1 MEILGKTKAESL
13 LPKDETEDKL
23 GKEKKKD
30 DDTGKGKPEEK
41 DGKKSETKLTKSL
54 VISAKI
60 PWEKLSSVIGGVL
73 APLKEKDGNIQLKL
87 EIKAITET
95 GFDRTTL
102 DNRVKET
109 LRQIDA
115 DIEIW
120 QED

>member
-1 MEILGKTKAESL
+1 M
-13 LPKDETEDKL
+13 
-23 GKEKKKD
+23 
-30 DDTGKGKPEEK
+30 
-41 DGKKSETKLTKSL
+41 

-60 PWEKLSSVIGGVL
+60 PWEKLSSIIGGVL
-73 APLKEKDGNIQLKL
+73 ASLKEKDANIQLKL

-102 DNRVKET
+102 DTRVKET

-115 DIEIW
+115 DIKIW

>member
-1 MEILGKTKAESL
+1 M
-13 LPKDETEDKL
+13 LPKDETEDKPE
-23 GKEKKKD
+23 KEKKKD
-30 DDTGKGKPEEK
+30 EAPVEGEEP
-41 DGKKSETKLTKSL
+41 ETKLTKSL